1 MYSLPMEQNKQGTV
15 KPEITYEDF
24 SKLDIRAGTVLSAE
38 RVEGSEKLIRLQV
51 DFGPEIGQKQI
62 LTGLLK
68 WYKPESFVGLQ
79 TTFILNLPPRKMMGF
94 MSEGMILALGLSDE
108 EKPALLKPKRKVK
121 NGEGVR

>member
-1 MYSLPMEQNKQGTV
+1 MNQNEQGTV

-51 DFGPEIGQKQI
+51 DFGSEIGQKQI

-68 WYKPESFVGLQ
+68 WYKPESFVGMQ
-79 TTFILNLPPRKMMGF
+79 TTFIVNLPPRKMMGL

>member
-1 MYSLPMEQNKQGTV
+1 LYSLPMEQNKQGTV

>member
-1 MYSLPMEQNKQGTV
+1 MYSLPMEQNEQGTV

-62 LTGLLK
+62 MTGLLK

-79 TTFILNLPPRKMMGF
+79 TTFIVNLPPRKMMGL

>member
-1 MYSLPMEQNKQGTV
+1 MYSLPMNQNDQGTV
-15 KPEITYEDF
+15 KPEISYEDF
-24 SKLDIRAGTVLSAE
+24 SKLDIRGGTVLSAE

-51 DFGPEIGQKQI
+51 DFGSEIGQKQI

-79 TTFILNLPPRKMMGF
+79 TTFILNLPPRKMMGL